1 MEFLVFRFCNNN
13 LLLCSLF
20 SQVIA
25 YRLWHFGYNVPNTYL
40 IFLAIIKFV
49 FVYLIY
55 KFLKIYKNKNLVK
68 IILSK
73 INPYYKI
80 DFILLFLSLFLVFLW
95 DIKNYIVDFRLL
107 IIIFSI
113 IYFFIYFKTLN
124 FKFDYLITF
133 VILFILI
140 IIILISY

>member
-1 MEFLVFRFCNNN
+1 M
-13 LLLCSLF
+13 
-20 SQVIA
+20 
-25 YRLWHFGYNVPNTYL
+25 
-40 IFLAIIKFV
+40 
-49 FVYLIY
+49 
-55 KFLKIYKNKNLVK
+55 K

-80 DFILLFLSLFLVFLW
+80 DFILLFLSLFSVFF
-95 DIKNYIVDFRLL
+95 IGYKNYIVDFRLL

-133 VILFILI
+133 LILFILI
-140 IIILISY
+140 HYYINFILNDLNFNKDVIFFSIYLLISYYYLNFQKIEFSIIFEIISKIFLLIILLNIY